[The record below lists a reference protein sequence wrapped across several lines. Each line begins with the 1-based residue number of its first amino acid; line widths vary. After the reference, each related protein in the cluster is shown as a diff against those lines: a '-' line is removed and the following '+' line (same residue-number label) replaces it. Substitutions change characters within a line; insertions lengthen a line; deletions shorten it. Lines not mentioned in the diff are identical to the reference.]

1 MMSAKTG
8 AAHGS
13 HNPAIRSDLGWMNS
27 AACHGEEVELFFGPP
42 SEREPERTLRE
53 EVAKSICYRCP
64 VMADCREYALVYPQ
78 KGVWGGLNADE
89 RKTERRRQ
97 MRRTATVER
106 ARKSTAADAADEGMA
121 SAEVAS

>member
-1 MMSAKTG
+1 MSAKTG

-53 EVAKSICYRCP
+53 KVAKSICYRCP
-64 VMADCREYALVYPQ
+64 VMAHCREYALTYPQ

-89 RKTERRRQ
+89 RIKVRRRQ

-106 ARKSTAADAADEGMA
+106 ARKSASTVAADEGVDLAEAA
-121 SAEVAS
+121 S